1 MKRLLLLAILVAG
14 SVWISSVAF
23 AAFQREDTKED
34 LPMNASYGFV
44 SQGGKSPFTKEPEY
58 KGKPAYGHI
67 MLAGENILL
76 VVFAKEGKENPD
88 TLILD
93 LNGNK
98 DITDDPVISL
108 PKTGESVSV
117 SLPIEKDKPIKAR
130 IQIQSTG
137 SGSQPN
143 APVTF
148 LMTPGEWFRGTVDV
162 AGRKVNG
169 ALVDAGWNGLKE
181 GLQSQ
186 DCLLLDLDG
195 DGIYGADPRKYQFDG
210 FIPLQS
216 LVCVAGDMYDLKL
229 DAQAPDVTLKRYE
242 GACGHLALDLRI
254 GPEWKDVRFVGYI
267 LSGTD
272 KPENMKVFIVTPEK
286 NSSPVRL
293 PVGSYQQASLMLSLM
308 ENGKPKSVLQFSPTG
323 DKQVKIEEGKTLT
336 LIAAKPEKMEVTVK
350 QEGAVMKIG
359 RTLSGG
365 GNVEWSMFLQPGPD
379 GEMKPLDGPSVE
391 VFAAGAAKDA
401 PPILNGAM
409 QYG

>member
-14 SVWISSVAF
+14 SIWLSSAAF
-23 AAFQREDTKED
+23 GAFQREEAKQD
-34 LPMNASYGFV
+34 LPMNATYGFA
-44 SQGGKSPFTKEPEY
+44 SQGGKSPFAKEPEY
-58 KGKPAYGHI
+58 KGKPAYGQI
-67 MLAGENILL
+67 MLAGKAVPL
-76 VVFAKEGKENPD
+76 VAFAKEEKGNPD

-98 DITDDPVISL
+98 DLTDDPVISL
-108 PKTGESVSV
+108 PKAGESVAV
-117 SLPIEKDKPIKAR
+117 SIPIEKDRPIMAR
-130 IQIQSTG
+130 IQFVPTG
-137 SGSQPN
+137 GGSQPN
-143 APVTF
+143 APVMF
-148 LMTPGEWFRGTVDV
+148 LVTPGEWFRGTVDV
-162 AGRKVNG
+162 GGRKVN
-169 ALVDAGWNGLKE
+169 AVLVDGGWDGFKE
-181 GLQSQ
+181 DLRGQ
-186 DCLLLDLDG
+186 DSLLLDLDG
-195 DGIYGADPRKYQFDG
+195 DGIYGADQRKYLFDG
-210 FIPLQS
+210 FIPLQP
-216 LVCVAGDMYDLKL
+216 LVSVAGDMYDLKL

-336 LIAAKPEKMEVTVK
+336 LIAAKPEKMEVTVT
-350 QEGAVMKIG
+350 QNGNVMRIG
-359 RTLSGG
+359 KTLSGT
-365 GNVEWSMFLQPGPD
+365 GNVEWSMFMQVGPD

-401 PPILNGAM
+401 PPILKGTM